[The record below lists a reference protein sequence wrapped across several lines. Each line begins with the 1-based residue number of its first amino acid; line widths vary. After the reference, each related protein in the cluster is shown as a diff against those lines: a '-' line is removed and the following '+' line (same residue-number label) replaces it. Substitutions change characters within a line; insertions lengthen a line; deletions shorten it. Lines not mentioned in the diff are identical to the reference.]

1 MTDLLFVLF
10 AAIYRVNFLNRQLHP
25 VPVLSADKIHLTRS
39 VVHIISGSIT
49 VEMKPASQSR
59 KPILIWLI
67 VSQLIALASLVF
79 WLLIAGLSVMAFDSG
94 VTAEAWAFVITV
106 WSYPIW
112 PVVFAI
118 AAWIAYARKK
128 DRLAGILSTVT
139 FLPVLVL
146 LLILIVSSFL
156 YTIGM

>member
-1 MTDLLFVLF
+1 MS
-10 AAIYRVNFLNRQLHP
+10 QLP
-25 VPVLSADKIHLTRS
+25 V
-39 VVHIISGSIT
+39 
-49 VEMKPASQSR
+49 EKPR
-59 KPILIWLI
+59 TGLVIWMI
-67 VSQLIALASLVF
+67 VSQILALLSLII
-79 WLLIAGLSVMAFDSG
+79 WLLVAGLSVMAFDSG

-146 LLILIVSSFL
+146 LLILIFSSFL